1 MGIGFEYGPRPMRAA
16 SLTLVVCSLWLP
28 GCRQH
33 VVQDG
38 AYDLRLVEALRD
50 DCQLAA
56 QPEVFARGTLLTAGH
71 VVRFSSE
78 YLGAELA
85 GTYRYG
91 LEEMT
96 MDANLAN
103 VRTRLRGQD
112 CQVDTVSIALD
123 SVTQSPVRFT
133 GQLNYQFTSKSN
145 DACSCRFFFRYEA
158 TRAGGP

>member
-1 MGIGFEYGPRPMRAA
+1 MRVAT
-16 SLTLVVCSLWLP
+16 LMVLVVSLGLP

-33 VVQDG
+33 VLQDG
-38 AYDLRLVEALRD
+38 AYDVRLVEPLRD

-56 QPEVFARGTLLTAGH
+56 QSEVFARGTLLTAGH
-71 VVRFSSE
+71 IVRFSSE

-96 MDANLAN
+96 LDATLAN

-112 CQVDTVSIALD
+112 CQVDTVAVAMD
-123 SVTQSPVRFT
+123 TVTQSPVRFT

-145 DACSCRFFFRYEA
+145 DACSCRFFFRFEA